1 MASETPRPPRGWL
14 SPLEAI
20 ILLVLAC
27 MALAL
32 FFGRVLHS
40 AS

>member
-1 MASETPRPPRGWL
+1 MPNKTPRSPRGWL

-20 ILLVLAC
+20 ILLVLAG

-32 FFGRVLHS
+32 VFGRALHS
-40 AS
+40 IS